1 MRVIERKCACDRESV
16 NVRVIDR
23 KCACDREKVCM

>member
-16 NVRVIDR
+16 RVIER
-23 KCACDREKVCM
+23 KCACDREKVCVG

>member
-16 NVRVIDR
+16 RVIER
-23 KCACDREKVCM
+23 KSACDREKVCVR

>member
-16 NVRVIDR
+16 RVIER
-23 KCACDREKVCM
+23 KCACDREKVCV